1 MMLVE
6 VVIEAGNDLMVV
18 ILRMLVLV
26 LVLVYSW
33 LVGWL
38 ICVRDMVVFFKV
50 HCVLDMTRM
59 LRVVGTVQYIYSLL
73 YNVGCRGN
81 YPVLVL

>member
-26 LVLVYSW
+26 LVLVLVYSW

-38 ICVRDMVVFFKV
+38 F
-50 HCVLDMTRM
+50 
-59 LRVVGTVQYIYSLL
+59 S
-73 YNVGCRGN
+73 
-81 YPVLVL
+81 

>member
-26 LVLVYSW
+26 LVHSW
-33 LVGWL
+33 L
-38 ICVRDMVVFFKV
+38 I
-50 HCVLDMTRM
+50 
-59 LRVVGTVQYIYSLL
+59 S
-73 YNVGCRGN
+73 
-81 YPVLVL
+81 